1 MELMLSIE
9 GAERT
14 FRSAPGAV
22 RALDGVDL
30 RIEAGASVALVGE
43 TGAGKSTLA
52 RVALGLERLD
62 AGSASLL
69 GRDVANAAGRREAW
83 RSVQLL
89 HQEPAAHLGV
99 HLDAG
104 ALLRETARI
113 HRPGE
118 APEDVAAEAL
128 EAVGLRDRAEADPG
142 VLSGGERRR
151 LGIARV
157 LAARPRL
164 LIADEP
170 TAGLDGPLRWDV
182 AWLLRRSPLAPPA
195 LLLVTHDLR
204 LARAVCD
211 RVVVMLGGRVVE
223 ESTSQALG
231 NGPHHPHTAAL
242 LAASGIGPS
251 VPPGSSRRSTGP
263 GCTLRSACSGAT
275 ADCARRVPLR
285 TLTPGHAIACPAV
298 P

>member
-1 MELMLSIE
+1 MGVMLAIE
-9 GAERT
+9 GAVRT
-14 FRSAPGAV
+14 FRSARGPV
-22 RALDGVDL
+22 RALGGVD
-30 RIEAGASVALVGE
+30 IQVGAGESVALVGE
-43 TGAGKSTLA
+43 SGAGKSTLA
-52 RVALGLERLD
+52 RVALGLEPLD
-62 AGSASLL
+62 AGGVSLC
-69 GRDVANAAGRREAW
+69 GQDVSTGAGRREAW

-89 HQEPAAHLGV
+89 HQDPAAHLGV
-99 HLDAG
+99 HLNAG

-113 HRPGE
+113 HRRGE
-118 APEDVAAEAL
+118 PAAAVVEEAL
-128 EAVGLRDRAEADPG
+128 GAVGLGDRADADPW

-170 TAGLDGPLRWDV
+170 TSGLDGALRWDV
-182 AWLLRRSPLAPPA
+182 AGLLRRGPLAPPA

-223 ESTSQALG
+223 RVAAGGLG
-231 NGPHHPHTAAL
+231 AGPHHPHTRAL
-242 LAASGIGPS
+242 LAAAGIGP
-251 VPPGSSRRSTGP
+251 PATPGLSLRSPGP
-263 GCTLRSACSGAT
+263 GCTLRSSCTLASPG
-275 ADCARRVPLR
+275 CARPVPLR
-285 TLTPGHAIACPAV
+285 IRTTGHAIACPAV